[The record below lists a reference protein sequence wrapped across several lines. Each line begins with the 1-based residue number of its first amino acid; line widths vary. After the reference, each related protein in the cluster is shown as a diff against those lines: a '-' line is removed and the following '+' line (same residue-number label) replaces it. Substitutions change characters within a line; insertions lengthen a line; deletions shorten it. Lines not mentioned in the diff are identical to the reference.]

1 MSTFRRYFVVMALSL
16 GYAAS
21 FMLPYIKYVFYDQLL
36 VGINCTNEQAGLLL
50 TIYTIMNLC
59 LYIPGGWVADK
70 YSAKWVIV
78 LSLAGTGILNIFFA
92 TYMTFSMAM
101 IVWVLLAFTT
111 AFAFWSGVIKAIRL
125 LGSARAP
132 C

>member
-59 LYIPGGWVADK
+59 LY
-70 YSAKWVIV
+70 
-78 LSLAGTGILNIFFA
+78 
-92 TYMTFSMAM
+92 
-101 IVWVLLAFTT
+101 
-111 AFAFWSGVIKAIRL
+111 
-125 LGSARAP
+125 
-132 C
+132 